1 MKRILYFFASVFTVL
16 FLISSYVYAQDE
28 MGQASP
34 EQKAWMDYMTPGWAH
49 EMLATNV
56 GEWKTAAKFWMSPGS
71 EPSVSEGTAIN
82 EMMMGGRYLKSM
94 NTSTVM
100 NMPMEGMSLEG
111 YDNAAK
117 EFTSIWID
125 NMGTG
130 IMVAHGNYDE
140 DSKTITYTGNIM
152 DPISG
157 KEMSFRET
165 MKYVDDN
172 TRFMEMFIISDEGQE
187 FKSME
192 VQYTK
197 KS

>member
-1 MKRILYFFASVFTVL
+1 MKRIIYFFASVFTVL

-71 EPSVSEGTAIN
+71 EPSVSEGTAVN

-117 EFTSIWID
+117 EFTNIWID

-130 IMVAHGNYDE
+130 IMVGHGNYDK